1 MDLVSIQP
9 RRHTFSTRRTIN
21 PHALFSFTT
30 GWPCPHSCLG
40 GEQSTCRCALDDLDH
55 AFATR
60 CVFVVS
66 KRRPN
71 RSAPSWFRASGLQR
85 RIFATYSNR
94 RPRTGRIP
102 AARVRRRT
110 SALSS
115 ARQTVPRASAARPP
129 PRPGWCSDGSS
140 VACVSRTE
148 DSSGTA
154 PLLCTFLWY
163 FWLLAAT
170 TRLET
175 VMSLQDHDDVCSN
188 HTMRTRSSTLTRGL
202 VQIHLPSLPL
212 AGPRTAS
219 DTPRSGQTHPR
230 PFSQSAC
237 RDGRATVEERDAN
250 LKRLPIERE

>member
-30 GWPCPHSCLG
+30 GWSCPHSCLG

-71 RSAPSWFRASGLQR
+71 RSAPSWFRASRLRR

-115 ARQTVPRASAARPP
+115 ARQNRSTCVSRSSSSSPRVVLGWILRRVRIAHRRQLRHGTSPVHVLVVLLALGSHHALGDRHVAARPRRRVFEP
-129 PRPGWCSDGSS
+129 
-140 VACVSRTE
+140 
-148 DSSGTA
+148 
-154 PLLCTFLWY
+154 
-163 FWLLAAT
+163 
-170 TRLET
+170 
-175 VMSLQDHDDVCSN
+175 HDA
-188 HTMRTRSSTLTRGL
+188 HTLFHTHTRSR
-202 VQIHLPSLPL
+202 
-212 AGPRTAS
+212 S
-219 DTPRSGQTHPR
+219 DTPSLTAPRRTKDSIRYTSFRSDTPPPLLPERLQGR
-230 PFSQSAC
+230 PSHGGGKGC
-237 RDGRATVEERDAN
+237 EPEATSD
-250 LKRLPIERE
+250 